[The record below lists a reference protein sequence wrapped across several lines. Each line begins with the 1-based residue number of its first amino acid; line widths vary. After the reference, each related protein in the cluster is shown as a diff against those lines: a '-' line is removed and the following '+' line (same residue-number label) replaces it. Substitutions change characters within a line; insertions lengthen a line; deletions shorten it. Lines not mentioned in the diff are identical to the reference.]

1 MPWQRRCFLR
11 STTLITLY
19 DIIMQDYT
27 FDIINARFVAAGLAT
42 QAKGATYR
50 LRLNKGADLMK
61 QEDYALSSGGIKL
74 NCMTCDGQTTI
85 NRGEESYDAD
95 YWLGRDALTDVAIKV
110 PGEGIL
116 MINDVTVNIS
126 LQKEIVRSALVG
138 RAGTIKEYISDG
150 DYQLNMS
157 VGIVAVNDNGEIIDQ
172 YPERAIAQLR
182 EILERPEALEVSSLF
197 LGLFGITHMVVTGFT
212 VKQMTYSNRQVIDI
226 TAVSDSAYVI
236 ASTDY

>member
-1 MPWQRRCFLR
+1 
-11 STTLITLY
+11 
-19 DIIMQDYT
+19 
-27 FDIINARFVAAGLAT
+27 
-42 QAKGATYR
+42 
-50 LRLNKGADLMK
+50 
-61 QEDYALSSGGIKL
+61 
-74 NCMTCDGQTTI
+74 
-85 NRGEESYDAD
+85 
-95 YWLGRDALTDVAIKV
+95 
-110 PGEGIL
+110 

-126 LQKEIVRSALVG
+126 LQKEIVRTALVG